1 VLKFITAE
9 NKIWKALR
17 ERTAKENGVGASD
30 RRVLVIA
37 FIANSKLGY
46 LTKEKRGT
54 TPLSYGQPHC
64 IVWGML
70 LLTFPLYCLGN
81 VITFQPWVS
90 STFDWQLAV
99 QPVVSTNI

>member
-1 VLKFITAE
+1 
-9 NKIWKALR
+9 LR

-70 LLTFPLYCLGN
+70 LLTFPLYWWHIAWKSHHGSVLLLTGSWLCNRL
-81 VITFQPWVS
+81 FQQI
-90 STFDWQLAV
+90 F
-99 QPVVSTNI
+99 N